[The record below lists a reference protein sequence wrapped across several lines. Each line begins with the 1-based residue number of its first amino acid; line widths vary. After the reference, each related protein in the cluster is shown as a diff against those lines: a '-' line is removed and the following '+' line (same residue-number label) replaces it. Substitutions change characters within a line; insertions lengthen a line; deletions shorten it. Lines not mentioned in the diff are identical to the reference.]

1 MSKDLSGRYYQKKKK
16 KSPMKDIKILLQKKK
31 TKSEN
36 MVANDVRISQ
46 KLKNNC
52 YLSIEKGIT
61 KCETIK
67 I

>member
-1 MSKDLSGRYYQKKKK
+1 MSKDLSGRYYQKKQKKKQIKNSK

-36 MVANDVRISQ
+36 MVANGVRISQ

-52 YLSIEKGIT
+52 
-61 KCETIK
+61 
-67 I
+67 

>member
-1 MSKDLSGRYYQKKKK
+1 
-16 KSPMKDIKILLQKKK
+16 MKDIKILLQKKK

-52 YLSIEKGIT
+52 YLSIEKVIT

>member
-1 MSKDLSGRYYQKKKK
+1 MSKDLSGRYYQKKQKKKKQIKNSK

-36 MVANDVRISQ
+36 MIANGVRISQ

-52 YLSIEKGIT
+52 
-61 KCETIK
+61 
-67 I
+67 